1 LKLKDYF
8 NLRKRIE
15 RINLF
20 IIIELIIFVSV
31 ILFLNYLI
39 EGKIISESGYVY
51 YVVSIIISLY
61 YGLMSGIIS
70 VSLIFIIAYFFT
82 HKFNTE
88 LFLDT
93 LLISLVA
100 GEFNFYFKLNLLRM
114 KEQVEYLTEKL
125 RKISR
130 SAFFTKLSHDNLE
143 KNYLIKPYS
152 IRKLIIDISEYQNK
166 NDFVEFLANQFNIIS
181 FALVDID
188 KKEYKYN
195 LENVNKNDELIEE
208 MLSKK
213 EIIYLTDKEVEYL
226 AAVPI
231 LNTKDKLV
239 AYIVI
244 KDISFINFNIENLI
258 SIQFIANYF
267 YIKLEEEEM
276 IEQYKN
282 STYCKYLS
290 CSKVVEM
297 DRIVKLN
304 KFADIESSF
313 LTFDIEKV
321 NSEKFENFLSRGL
334 RVLDFFTKIELK
346 DKNLFIIVLPF
357 TSKEG
362 GYFFA
367 QRLLNV
373 FDFLDRNDIDNI
385 YVLDSLDKIEKL
397 IEQKNEL

>member
-15 RINLF
+15 RVNLF
-20 IIIELIIFVSV
+20 IVIELIIFVSV
-31 ILFLNYLI
+31 ILFLNYII
-39 EGKIISESGYVY
+39 EGKIITESGYVY

-70 VSLIFIIAYFFT
+70 VSLIFAIVYFFT

-93 LLISLVA
+93 LLIALVA

-114 KEQVEYLTEKL
+114 KEQVKYLTEKL

-152 IRKLIIDISEYQNK
+152 IRKLIIDIATNKNK

-181 FALVDID
+181 FSLVDID

-208 MLSKK
+208 MLGKK
-213 EIIYLTDKEVEYL
+213 EITYLTDKQVEYL
-226 AAVPI
+226 AAIPI
-231 LNTKDKLV
+231 FNAKDKLV

-244 KDISFINFNIENLI
+244 KDISFIKFNMENLI
-258 SIQFIANYF
+258 AIQFISNYF
-267 YIKLEEEEM
+267 YLKLEEEEM
-276 IEQYKN
+276 TEQYKN
-282 STYCKYLS
+282 SKYCKYLL
-290 CSKVVEM
+290 CNKVVEM

-304 KFADIESSF
+304 KFADVESSF

-367 QRLLNV
+367 QRLLNI
-373 FDFLDRNDIDNI
+373 FDFLDMNDIDNI
-385 YVLDSLDKIEKL
+385 YVLDSLDKIEKI